1 MYPQTSSYGA
11 IDVQEGLR
19 LAMRRVYMWMTLG
32 LLVTAGTS
40 LFAYLFVP
48 VEILAVAMFPAIIA
62 ELVVVLGLSFL
73 INRIS
78 PTLAAL
84 GFFFYAMLNG
94 ITLTVILLAYTPG
107 SIALAFFSTAS
118 LFGAMTI
125 VGYTTKT
132 DLTRFGSF
140 LFMALLGLIIAS
152 VVNIFFASSTLDII
166 ITYAGILIFVGL
178 TAYDTQWIK
187 QATQQ
192 AVASGDTQ
200 LEARI
205 GVMGALRLYLDFI
218 NLFLRILRVAGRRR

>member
-40 LFAYLFVP
+40 VFTLFFVP
-48 VEILAVAMFPAIIA
+48 AQVLSLIMIPTIIA
-62 ELVVVLGLSFL
+62 EFVVVLGLSFL
-73 INRIS
+73 LNRIS
-78 PTLAAL
+78 PTLAVL

-94 ITLTVILLAYTPG
+94 ITLTVIFLAYTPG
-107 SIALAFFSTAS
+107 SIALSFFATAS

-132 DLTRFGSF
+132 DLSRFGSF

-152 VVNIFFASSTLDII
+152 VINFFLASSVLDII